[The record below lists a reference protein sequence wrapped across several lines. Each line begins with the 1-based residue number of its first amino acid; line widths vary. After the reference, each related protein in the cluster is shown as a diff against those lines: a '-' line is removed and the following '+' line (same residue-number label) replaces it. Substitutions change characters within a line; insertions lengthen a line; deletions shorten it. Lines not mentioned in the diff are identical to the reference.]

1 MRNKSL
7 NFILSILLIISNQFT
22 LAIDNFTPTPSNTNG
37 RLQNGYMSFSNNN
50 YITASNIAT
59 LSDLKVGNNT
69 LDGFSPSVYNY
80 EKINSYCE
88 VSDNHVSATATH
100 ANATVEITQLSA
112 QNPNIA
118 TVLVTAEDGISQLTY
133 TISFSETNE
142 IVIESVTPIDAPCPG
157 EYGGF
162 TITATGGYGN
172 LEYGLFLKENDEYI
186 WHWWYSHT
194 NAPNNVGKADYVIKV
209 RDQYGCEETWNNG
222 QTETFS
228 EPELIVTADK
238 TNVTNN
244 GAANGTIAVN
254 VNTEGAESIE
264 YYLSIY
270 NEDEDDY
277 ATYRDDQ
284 LSNVFENLP
293 PGLYIATALVEY
305 SECGGYADTEP
316 IEITEPSSGTPEEL
330 SIEDETFDG
339 TSSECFGAVQNIT
352 VAENGNQVLFQ
363 NTSNVNLIAG
373 QSIRFLP
380 GTVIEPRAY
389 VHAWITTNNSF
400 CDALLEAIV
409 AANNATEKSVEF
421 AAITT
426 DGQFREATLKVFPNP
441 SNGRF
446 TIQTYGFGTQS
457 NVVIYNSLG
466 ALVFNTQICGTKT
479 LELYNLQKGIY
490 IVKTTNNETTRAQRI
505 TIQ

>member
-1 MRNKSL
+1 MRKKILTFTFSTL
-7 NFILSILLIISNQFT
+7 LILSYQFT
-22 LAIDNFTPTPSNTNG
+22 LAIDIFTSTPLYTNY
-37 RLQNGYMSFSNNN
+37 RLKNEYISFSNNN
-50 YITASNIAT
+50 ITTASDIAT
-59 LSDLKVGNNT
+59 LSDLKVGTNT
-69 LDGFSPSVYNY
+69 LDGFSPTIYNY

-142 IVIESVTPIDAPCPG
+142 IIIESVTPIDAPCPG

-162 TITATGGYGN
+162 TITASGGYGN

-194 NAPNNVGKADYVIKV
+194 NAPNNVGKAEYVIKV

-222 QTETFS
+222 QTETFY

-244 GAANGTIAVN
+244 GAANGTITVY
-254 VNTEGAESIE
+254 VQTEGAESIE

-270 NEDEDDY
+270 NEAEDDY

-339 TSSECFGAVQNIT
+339 TSTECFGATQTIT
-352 VAENGNQVLFQ
+352 VAENGNEVLFE
-363 NTSNVNLIAG
+363 NGSITNLVAG

-380 GTVIEPRAY
+380 GTNIQPGAY
-389 VHAWITTNNSF
+389 VHAWITINNSF
-400 CDALLEAIV
+400 CDALPEAIV
-409 AANNATEKSVEF
+409 AANNITEKSSEF
-421 AAITT
+421 ADISVSE
-426 DGQFREATLKVFPNP
+426 QFEDVTLKVFPNP
-441 SNGRF
+441 SDGGF
-446 TIQTYGFGTQS
+446 TIQTTGFGENS
-457 NVVIYNSLG
+457 DINIYNSVG
-466 ALVFNTQICGTKT
+466 KKVFSTQLCKAKT
-479 LELYNLQKGIY
+479 LELYNLPKGIY
-490 IVKTTNNETTRAQRI
+490 ILKTTNKTISRIQRI
-505 TIQ
+505 VIH